1 MRPAYKKLT
10 KEGIND
16 LPLRHYDG
24 PVQIVSSL
32 MDANRASDALLKE
45 NVIGFDTETRP
56 AFRKGEVY
64 LPSILQ
70 LAGNDTI
77 YIFQLNKFG
86 LCDSIIHILSNPD
99 IIKCG
104 VALHRDLKELMQLS
118 PFDPETFIDLGEIAR
133 QSDIPHHGL
142 RGLVALLFGF
152 RISKQARTSNWN
164 AKKLS
169 IKQITYAATDAW
181 VGRELYFKFK
191 DEHLL

>member
-1 MRPAYKKLT
+1 MRPTYQKLT

-24 PVQIVSSL
+24 PVHLVSSL

-77 YIFQLNKFG
+77 YIFQLN
-86 LCDSIIHILSNPD
+86 
-99 IIKCG
+99 
-104 VALHRDLKELMQLS
+104 
-118 PFDPETFIDLGEIAR
+118 
-133 QSDIPHHGL
+133 
-142 RGLVALLFGF
+142 
-152 RISKQARTSNWN
+152 
-164 AKKLS
+164 
-169 IKQITYAATDAW
+169 
-181 VGRELYFKFK
+181 
-191 DEHLL
+191 